1 MRKDYFHRKPLVGT
15 ARWAFGLV
23 IALFIGGCAAKIVSQ
38 MSVDP
43 VQCKKENIQRVVVLP
58 FESPP
63 DDPQAGLHISKLFEI
78 YLLQTGIYRIAE
90 RGGVEKILKE
100 KVGGGK
106 TAVDPKTLQEIGD
119 LLQVDG
125 IVFGLV
131 SQYNRFNLGF
141 TARLVSV
148 KSGLVLWSVSQTG
161 GNVLRPLSQLAD
173 ETVRAAVAEVK
184 TRVR

>member
-1 MRKDYFHRKPLVGT
+1 MKDHYHRRHLVET
-15 ARWAFGLV
+15 ARWTFSLV
-23 IALFIGGCAAKIVSQ
+23 IALFLGGCAAKIASQ

-43 VQCKKENIQRVVVLP
+43 VQFKKEDIQRVVVLP
-58 FESPP
+58 FQSPSE
-63 DDPQAGLHISKLFEI
+63 DPQAGLHISRLFEI
-78 YLLQTGIYRIAE
+78 YLLQSGIYRIAE
-90 RGGVEKILKE
+90 RGEADKILKE
-100 KVGGGK
+100 KVWGGK
-106 TAVDPKTLQEIGD
+106 TGVDPKTLQEIGD

-125 IVFGLV
+125 IIFGLV

-173 ETVRAAVAEVK
+173 ETVRAAVAEVRTK
-184 TRVR
+184 VR